1 MTKPNEERFTIFYSW
16 QSDLPDEDNRR
27 IIRNALR
34 EAVTLLES
42 SFSLNNFVITID
54 EATRDEAGSPNI
66 PMTIL
71 QKVSQAD
78 VLVCDIT
85 TINCDA
91 PSGQR
96 RVPNP
101 NVIFELGYAVAHLG
115 WARIIMLFNKSYG
128 NFPIDAPFDIDR
140 HRASPYNY
148 TRPLKTDKKKDAAR
162 CALVK
167 LLFEALKIIIDKK
180 PVRADMENTLTDQEK
195 KRLSD
200 LAHLRWI
207 LATLNIPVIDRHID
221 AAPHKI
227 YDEIFYYWE
236 SFHKIYS
243 SSIFYLY
250 DSRMRELI
258 KMVHDWWNKS
268 LSYDEY
274 YHSVANRDVLIFYRP
289 AHRAQT
295 EQEEAAWK
303 TILASVKKLRKALNL
318 LLNYVRENYLDLNI
332 EELSYEAREE
342 YVEFMQGFKTEKS
355 KKRSKQINRGDRR

>member
-1 MTKPNEERFTIFYSW
+1 
-16 QSDLPDEDNRR
+16 
-27 IIRNALR
+27 
-34 EAVTLLES
+34 
-42 SFSLNNFVITID
+42 
-54 EATRDEAGSPNI
+54 
-66 PMTIL
+66 
-71 QKVSQAD
+71 
-78 VLVCDIT
+78 
-85 TINCDA
+85 
-91 PSGQR
+91 
-96 RVPNP
+96 
-101 NVIFELGYAVAHLG
+101 
-115 WARIIMLFNKSYG
+115 
-128 NFPIDAPFDIDR
+128 
-140 HRASPYNY
+140 
-148 TRPLKTDKKKDAAR
+148 
-162 CALVK
+162 
-167 LLFEALKIIIDKK
+167 
-180 PVRADMENTLTDQEK
+180 MENTLTDQEK

-274 YHSVANRDVLIFYRP
+274 YHSVANRNVLIFYRP

-303 TILASVKKLRKALNL
+303 TICVCKETKKGFEL

-342 YVEFMQGFKTEKS
+342 YVEFMKIQNR
-355 KKRSKQINRGDRR
+355 KKQKGLQQINRGDRR